1 MPIGCL
7 LGFGKKINAKLD
19 RNKCNRF
26 RIGTER
32 LNRGAL
38 VTSLARQF

>member
-1 MPIGCL
+1 M
-7 LGFGKKINAKLD
+7 NVKLD
-19 RNKCNRF
+19 RSQCDRF

-38 VTSLARQF
+38 VDTLARQF